1 MDDLKMRPYDRL
13 QAILSEKNSGKLTEN
28 AKSNL
33 DLLLGEKKEPTILDK
48 IYEFFQK
55 IDRFIFKPRS
65 RKYNTMYSR
74 RKK

>member
-1 MDDLKMRPYDRL
+1 MDDLKMKPYDRL

-28 AKSNL
+28 AISNL

-48 IYEFFQK
+48 IYEFFRK
-55 IDRFIFKPRS
+55 IDSLIFKPRS

>member
-1 MDDLKMRPYDRL
+1 MDDLKMKPYDRL
-13 QAILSEKNSGKLTEN
+13 QAILSEKNSGKLTPN

-33 DLLLGEKKEPTILDK
+33 DLLFGEKKEPTFWNK
-48 IYEFFQK
+48 ISDLFRK
-55 IDRFIFKPRS
+55 IDSFVFKPRS